1 MNYIAGFKVT
11 IFNLLCLL
19 VVEDVSPIAS
29 AIICEINSGGFRVV
43 PRVPWNPPFIQ

>member
-29 AIICEINSGGFRVV
+29 AIICEILVLATVWQRLC
-43 PRVPWNPPFIQ
+43 

>member
-29 AIICEINSGGFRVV
+29 AIICEILAFTTVWQRLC
-43 PRVPWNPPFIQ
+43 